1 MPSASRRA
9 RAGAMG
15 ASSSKEPWE
24 EDIESASPGG
34 MLSPEDEVKRVLRFQ
49 NNYYKVLKVDPRT
62 CTAAQIKKAYYK
74 IARVIHPDKCRD
86 PRATEAMGVVT
97 SAHSTLSNTTA
108 AHGVRH
114 VRVAGRGGRAGRGL
128 VLGVGE

>member
-24 EDIESASPGG
+24 EDIEERLSRG

-86 PRATEAMGVVT
+86 PRATEAMGVVRART
-97 SAHSTLSNTTA
+97 PRYQHHA

>member
-34 MLSPEDEVKRVLRFQ
+34 MLSPEDEIKRVLRFQ
-49 NNYYKVLKVDPRT
+49 NNYYKVLKVDPKT

-86 PRATEAMGVVT
+86 CLLYTSPSPRD
-97 SAHSTLSNTTA
+97 
-108 AHGVRH
+108 
-114 VRVAGRGGRAGRGL
+114 RG
-128 VLGVGE
+128 